1 MKENEENKSM
11 RLPDEPEAQAQ
22 INIVPM
28 IDVIFSILAFFII
41 SSMFLSKSEGLPVN
55 LPQAST
61 AAVQTETVKLTISI
75 DAEGVLMLDEQ
86 TVALEDL
93 EQAVRDRM
101 EAEPV
106 SVVVLKADKTVEH
119 GQVVEVMDRVR
130 RIEGAKL
137 AIAAEKP

>member
-1 MKENEENKSM
+1 M
-11 RLPDEPEAQAQ
+11 RLPDEPESQAQ

-28 IDVIFSILAFFII
+28 IDVTFSILAFFII
-41 SSMFLSKSEGLPVN
+41 SSLFLSKSEGLPVN

-75 DAEGVLMLDEQ
+75 DAEGLLMLDDQ
-86 TVALEDL
+86 AVALDAL

-101 EAEPV
+101 KAEPV

-119 GQVVEVMDRVR
+119 GQVVAVMDRVR

>member
-1 MKENEENKSM
+1 M
-11 RLPDEPEAQAQ
+11 RLPDEAESEAQ

-41 SSMFLSKSEGLPVN
+41 SSMSLSKSEGLPVN

-61 AAVQTETVKLTISI
+61 AAVQTETVKLTVSI
-75 DAEGVLMLDEQ
+75 DAEGMLMLDEKA
-86 TVALEDL
+86 VALEDL

-101 EAEPV
+101 KAEPV
-106 SVVVLKADKTVEH
+106 SVVVLKADKAVEH

>member
-1 MKENEENKSM
+1 M

-75 DAEGVLMLDEQ
+75 DAEGLLMLDEQ
-86 TVALEDL
+86 AVALEDL

-101 EAEPV
+101 KAEPV

>member
-1 MKENEENKSM
+1 M
-11 RLPDEPEAQAQ
+11 RLPDEPETQAQ

-61 AAVQTETVKLTISI
+61 ATVQTETVKLTISI

-86 TVALEDL
+86 AVVLEDL

-101 EAEPV
+101 KAEPI

-119 GQVVEVMDRVR
+119 GQVVAVMDRVR

>member
-1 MKENEENKSM
+1 M
-11 RLPDEPEAQAQ
+11 RLPDEPESQAQ

-75 DAEGVLMLDEQ
+75 DAEGLLMLDEQ
-86 TVALEDL
+86 AVVLEDL

-101 EAEPV
+101 KVEPV
-106 SVVVLKADKTVEH
+106 SVVVLKADKAVEH
-119 GQVVEVMDRVR
+119 GQVVAVMDRVR

>member
-1 MKENEENKSM
+1 M
-11 RLPDEPEAQAQ
+11 RLPDEPESQAQ

-41 SSMFLSKSEGLPVN
+41 SSLFLSKSEGLPVN

-75 DAEGVLMLDEQ
+75 DAEGLLMLDDQ
-86 TVALEDL
+86 AVALDAL

-101 EAEPV
+101 KAEPV

-119 GQVVEVMDRVR
+119 GQVVAVMDRVR

>member
-1 MKENEENKSM
+1 M
-11 RLPDEPEAQAQ
+11 RLPDEPETQAQ

-61 AAVQTETVKLTISI
+61 AAVQTETVKLTVSI
-75 DAEGVLMLDEQ
+75 DAEGMLMLDEK
-86 TVALEDL
+86 TIALEDL

-101 EAEPV
+101 KAEPV
-106 SVVVLKADKTVEH
+106 SVVVLKADKAVEH

>member
-1 MKENEENKSM
+1 M
-11 RLPDEPEAQAQ
+11 RLPDEPETQAQ

-61 AAVQTETVKLTISI
+61 AAVQTETVKLTVSI
-75 DAEGVLMLDEQ
+75 DAEGLLMLDEQ
-86 TVALEDL
+86 AVALEDL

-101 EAEPV
+101 KAEPV
-106 SVVVLKADKTVEH
+106 SVVVLKADKAVEH
-119 GQVVEVMDRVR
+119 GQVVAVMDRVR

>member
-11 RLPDEPEAQAQ
+11 RLPDEPESQAQ

>member
-1 MKENEENKSM
+1 M
-11 RLPDEPEAQAQ
+11 RLPDEPETQAQ

-41 SSMFLSKSEGLPVN
+41 SSLFLSKSEGLPVN

-61 AAVQTETVKLTISI
+61 AKVQTESKKLTVSI
-75 DAEGVLMLDEQ
+75 DEKGNVMLDEE
-86 TVALEDL
+86 VVELEALEK
-93 EQAVRDRM
+93 AVRDRI
-101 EAEPV
+101 ETESI

-119 GQVVEVMDRVR
+119 GEVVEVMDRVR

>member
-1 MKENEENKSM
+1 M
-11 RLPDEPEAQAQ
+11 RLPDEPETQAQ

-41 SSMFLSKSEGLPVN
+41 SSLFLSKSEGLPVN

-61 AAVQTETVKLTISI
+61 AKVQTEAKKLTISI
-75 DAEGVLMLDEQ
+75 DEKGNVMLDEE
-86 TVALEDL
+86 VMELEALEK
-93 EQAVRDRM
+93 AVRDRI
-101 EAEPV
+101 ESESI
-106 SVVVLKADKTVEH
+106 SVVVLKADKTVDH
-119 GQVVEVMDRVR
+119 GEVVEVMDRVR

>member
-1 MKENEENKSM
+1 M
-11 RLPDEPEAQAQ
+11 RLPDEPESQAQ

-41 SSMFLSKSEGLPVN
+41 SSLFLSKSEGLPVN

-61 AAVQTETVKLTISI
+61 AAVQMETVKLTISI
-75 DAEGVLMLDEQ
+75 DAEGLLMLDDQ
-86 TVALEDL
+86 AIALGDL

-101 EAEPV
+101 KAEPV

-119 GQVVEVMDRVR
+119 GQVVAVMDRVR

>member
-1 MKENEENKSM
+1 M

-86 TVALEDL
+86 AVALEDL

-101 EAEPV
+101 KAEPV

-119 GQVVEVMDRVR
+119 GQVVAVMDRVR

>member
-1 MKENEENKSM
+1 M
-11 RLPDEPEAQAQ
+11 RLPDEPETQAQ

-61 AAVQTETVKLTISI
+61 AAAQTETVKLTVSI

-86 TVALEDL
+86 AVTLEDL

-101 EAEPV
+101 KAEPV
-106 SVVVLKADKTVEH
+106 SVVVLKADKAVEH

>member
-1 MKENEENKSM
+1 M
-11 RLPDEPEAQAQ
+11 RLPDEAESQAQ

-28 IDVIFSILAFFII
+28 IDVIFSILAFFIV
-41 SSMFLSKSEGLPVN
+41 SSLFLSKSEGLPVN

-61 AAVQTETVKLTISI
+61 AKVQTESVKLTISI
-75 DAEGVLMLDEQ
+75 DKAGTLMLDEKAI
-86 TVALEDL
+86 ALADL

-101 EAEPV
+101 KSEPI

-137 AIAAEKP
+137 AIAAEKPQ

>member
-1 MKENEENKSM
+1 M
-11 RLPDEPEAQAQ
+11 RLPDEPESQAQ

-75 DAEGVLMLDEQ
+75 DEEGSLMLDEQ
-86 TVALEDL
+86 AITLEDL

-101 EAEPV
+101 KAEPV
-106 SVVVLKADKTVEH
+106 SVVVLKADKAVEH

>member
-1 MKENEENKSM
+1 M
-11 RLPDEPEAQAQ
+11 RLPDESESQAQ

-61 AAVQTETVKLTISI
+61 ARVQTETKKIIISI
-75 DAEGVLMLDEQ
+75 DNSGQLMLDDKKIEL
-86 TVALEDL
+86 TDL
-93 EQAVRDRM
+93 EQGVRDR
-101 EAEPV
+101 AQNQQAAI
-106 SVVVLKADKTVEH
+106 VVLKADKSVEH

-130 RIEGAKL
+130 RIEGVKL

>member
-1 MKENEENKSM
+1 M
-11 RLPDEPEAQAQ
+11 RLPDEPETQAQ

-61 AAVQTETVKLTISI
+61 AAVQTESVKLTISI
-75 DAEGVLMLDEQ
+75 DAEGLLMLDEQ
-86 TVALEDL
+86 VVALGDL

-101 EAEPV
+101 KAEPV
-106 SVVVLKADKTVEH
+106 SVVVLKADKSVEH

>member
-1 MKENEENKSM
+1 M
-11 RLPDEPEAQAQ
+11 RLPDEAETQAQ

-61 AAVQTETVKLTISI
+61 AKAQTESVKLTVSI
-75 DAEGVLMLDEQ
+75 DKGGKLMLDDQAIE
-86 TVALEDL
+86 LENL
-93 EQAVRDRM
+93 TKAVKERM
-101 EAEPV
+101 AKESV
-106 SVVVLKADKTVEH
+106 SMVVLKADKTVAH
-119 GQVVEVMDRVR
+119 GEVVAVMDRVR
-130 RIEGAKL
+130 QIEGAKL

>member
-1 MKENEENKSM
+1 M
-11 RLPDEPEAQAQ
+11 RLPDEAEPEAQ

-28 IDVIFSILAFFII
+28 IDVIFSILAFFIV
-41 SSMFLSKSEGLPVN
+41 SSLSLSKSEGLPVN

-61 AAVQTETVKLTISI
+61 AAVQTEAVKLTISI

-86 TVALEDL
+86 AVALEDL

-101 EAEPV
+101 KAEPV
-106 SVVVLKADKTVEH
+106 SVVVLKADKSVEH

>member
-1 MKENEENKSM
+1 M

-41 SSMFLSKSEGLPVN
+41 SSMFLSRSEGLPVN

-75 DAEGVLMLDEQ
+75 DAEGLLMLDEEA
-86 TVALEDL
+86 VVLGDL

-101 EAEPV
+101 KAEPV
-106 SVVVLKADKTVEH
+106 SVVVLKADKAVEH

>member
-1 MKENEENKSM
+1 M
-11 RLPDEPEAQAQ
+11 RLPDEPETQAQ

-61 AAVQTETVKLTISI
+61 AAVQTETVKLTVSI

-86 TVALEDL
+86 AVTLENL

-101 EAEPV
+101 KAEPV
-106 SVVVLKADKTVEH
+106 SVVVLKADKAVEH